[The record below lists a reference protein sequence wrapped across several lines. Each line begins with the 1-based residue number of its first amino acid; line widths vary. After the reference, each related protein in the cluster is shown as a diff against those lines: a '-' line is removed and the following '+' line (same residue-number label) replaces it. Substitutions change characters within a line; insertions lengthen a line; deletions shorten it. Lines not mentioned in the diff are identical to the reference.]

1 MCRRRIVRYLIMQK
15 HRMGIWAVAI
25 FTAIVFVLVGLTK
38 VTGPSALGW
47 ARRFRSWGYPSA
59 LLPVVGAV
67 EIFGGAALLL
77 PKLRRGA
84 SATLISVMAGAIVT
98 HAVHAEYARVI
109 PPLILAGFA
118 FLVGFRRG

>member
-1 MCRRRIVRYLIMQK
+1 VCRCLTVCYLIMQK
-15 HRMGIWAVAI
+15 HLIGSWAVAI
-25 FTAIVFVLVGLTK
+25 LLAIVFVLVGLTK
-38 VTGPSALGW
+38 VAGPSVLGW
-47 ARRFRSWGYPSA
+47 AIRFRSWGYPA
-59 LLPVVGAV
+59 VLVPVVGAV
-67 EIFGGAALLL
+67 EVFGGSALLL

-109 PPLILAGFA
+109 PPLVLAGFA